1 MSKKILL
8 VVVSLLILIFTAGC
22 SDEKVGLWEIYTN
35 NTITLLELKEAG
47 GGYNV
52 KGGKIYFGVANK
64 SLTTE
69 ERKKGIHKTFEHD
82 LALNFDE
89 VFDKGD
95 SQYIWNRKAPVKL
108 ERRYQLVDSFTE
120 SKDIHKVDK
129 DFFVVKDGRLSAK
142 GDSTM
147 VFRKIDK
154 GQLEKDIN
162 NLQEKYKSV
171 LGQKT
176 SAIFSDATNKS
187 INEFGIPAV
196 FARIIIVRD
205 GKETVVE

>member
-8 VVVSLLILIFTAGC
+8 VLLSLLILIFTAGC
-22 SDEKVGLWEIYTN
+22 GDEKVGLWEIYSN
-35 NTITLLELKEAG
+35 NTITLLELKEAD

-52 KGGKIYFGVANK
+52 KGGKIYFGVANE

-69 ERKKGIHKTFEHD
+69 ERKKGIHKTFEND

-89 VFDKGD
+89 VFDKGPR
-95 SQYIWNRKAPVKL
+95 QYIWNKKAPVKL

-154 GQLEKDIN
+154 DQLEKDIN
-162 NLQEKYKSV
+162 NLQEKFKSMI
-171 LGQKT
+171 GQKT
-176 SAIFSDATNKS
+176 SAIFSDATAKS
-187 INEFGIPAV
+187 IKGFGIPAV
-196 FARIIIVRD
+196 FTRIIIIRD
-205 GKETVVE
+205 GKEAVIE